1 MADFPIQVRVS
12 EYDTEHGHRVHAK
25 RGYVLCEFTVL
36 PILCD
41 AFVDTAA
48 PFSVV
53 PYTISRHLSWNQ
65 LAKTLTSARTGAVAP
80 LTWQAIPCDLGA
92 ITVRLIHPVLA
103 FGATYFR
110 WWQSYR
116 SARRAPH
123 WNVRWS
129 WAWRSLMTTTSS
141 SCCSNA
147 VERSAAVWSRR
158 EIGRSAQTSPRAAGR
173 SREEHGVGR
182 CLCPF

>member
-25 RGYVLCEFTVL
+25 RGYVLCEFTAL

-92 ITVRLIHPVLA
+92 ITVRLIHPATGVRSNVL
-103 FGATYFR
+103 
-110 WWQSYR
+110 
-116 SARRAPH
+116 
-123 WNVRWS
+123 
-129 WAWRSLMTTTSS
+129 SLV
-141 SCCSNA
+141 A
-147 VERSAAVWSRR
+147 KLP
-158 EIGRSAQTSPRAAGR
+158 QRAASPALERALVLGLALFDDNDVELVLQQRSGKVSGR
-173 SREEHGVGR
+173 LVT
-182 CLCPF
+182 P

>member
-25 RGYVLCEFTVL
+25 RGYVLCEFTAL

-53 PYTISRHLSWNQ
+53 PYIISRHLSWNQ

-92 ITVRLIHPVLA
+92 ITVRLIHPATGVRSNVLSLVA
-103 FGATYFR
+103 KLP
-110 WWQSYR
+110 Q
-116 SARRAPH
+116 RRAPH

-158 EIGRSAQTSPRAAGR
+158 EIGRSA
-173 SREEHGVGR
+173 
-182 CLCPF
+182 